1 MSESRYEKELAPYA
15 MREADSRGRRYP
27 EPVHP
32 YRGMYQ
38 RDRDRILHA
47 SAFRRLTAKTQV
59 LVWGTNDHHRTRLTH
74 TLEVAQVSRTIAR
87 ELRLNEDLTEAIAL
101 AHDLGHPPFGHAGE
115 AALDACLALHG
126 GFEHNW
132 QGLRIVEELEQRYP
146 TFPGLNLTWELRES
160 LAFHSKRPLVP
171 QVAQYRTSD
180 SQPQAGEK
188 NTLDIKQPTLEAQV
202 VDAADSMVYDIHDI
216 DDAFGVHLITLDQIR
231 SLSCWQDTE
240 SQVAQTYGMLPVSR
254 LIPTV
259 LRSLLARRE
268 RAMLEQTRQ
277 RIADARLRSPHDAKQ
292 LAEPI
297 IIEGENIS
305 DMVNE
310 LRQFLHEKV
319 YHHPEVRKMAGR
331 GKFIVQKLFAAYVAD
346 PHEMPPFH
354 AEKTQ
359 IQETD
364 RTVSDYLAGMTDR
377 LAVLEYQRLFQ
388 SHEKSDNIVI

>member
-1 MSESRYEKELAPYA
+1 MTELRHEKDLAPYA

-87 ELRLNEDLTEAIAL
+87 ELRLNEDMTEAIAL

-115 AALDACLALHG
+115 AALDACLAQHG

-132 QGLRIVEELEQRYP
+132 QGIRIVEELEQRYP

-160 LAFHSKRPLVP
+160 LAFHSKRPQTP
-171 QVAQYRTSD
+171 QVAQYRNA
-180 SQPQAGEK
+180 QFLPYAGENK
-188 NTLDIKQPTLEAQV
+188 TLDIKQPTLEAQV
-202 VDAADSMVYDIHDI
+202 VDAADSIVYDIHDI

-231 SLSCWQDTE
+231 SLSCWRDAET
-240 SQVAQTYGMLPVSR
+240 QVVQTYGMLPVNR

-259 LRSLLARRE
+259 LRNLLASRE

-277 RIADARLRSPHDAKQ
+277 RIADARLKSPYDAK
-292 LAEPI
+292 LFAEPVVN
-297 IIEGENIS
+297 EGENIS
-305 DMVNE
+305 VMVHD
-310 LRQFLHEKV
+310 LRQFLHENV
-319 YHHPEVRKMAGR
+319 YQHPEVLKMASR
-331 GKFIVQKLFAAYVAD
+331 GKHIVQKLFDAYIAD

-354 AEKTQ
+354 AEKAQFEQTERA
-359 IQETD
+359 I
-364 RTVSDYLAGMTDR
+364 SDYLAGMTDR
-377 LAVLEYQRLFQ
+377 LAVSEYQRLFQ
-388 SHEKSDNIVI
+388 SHEKSDNIII

>member
-1 MSESRYEKELAPYA
+1 MSDSRHEKDLANYA
-15 MREADSRGRRYP
+15 MREADSLGRLHD
-27 EPVHP
+27 EPGHP
-32 YRGMYQ
+32 YRGFYQ

-115 AALDACLALHG
+115 AALDACLKEHG

-171 QVAQYRTSD
+171 QVAQYRNHHA
-180 SQPQAGEK
+180 QPQTEMVR
-188 NTLDIKQPTLEAQV
+188 QPTLEAQV
-202 VDAADSMVYDIHDI
+202 VDAADSIVYDIHDI
-216 DDAFGVHLITLDQIR
+216 DDAFGVHLITLDEIR
-231 SLSCWQDTE
+231 QLRCWSDAEEHVEKQF
-240 SQVAQTYGMLPVSR
+240 GKLPANR

-259 LRSLLARRE
+259 LRNLLAQRE

-277 RIADARLRSPHDAKQ
+277 RIVNARLQSPYDAKQ

-297 IIEGENIS
+297 VSEGDAITS
-305 DMVNE
+305 MVDE
-310 LRQFLHEKV
+310 FRHFLHEKV
-319 YHHPEVRKMAGR
+319 YHHPQVLKMASR
-331 GKFIVQKLFAAYVAD
+331 GKVIVQQLFAAYAAD
-346 PHEMPPFH
+346 PSQMPSFH
-354 AEKTQ
+354 AEKAKVSNTY
-359 IQETD
+359 

-377 LAVLEYQRLFQ
+377 LAVAEYHKLYQ
-388 SHEKSDNIVI
+388 SHEKSDKIVI